1 VLLLLNF
8 VKNCS
13 ANIDL
18 RRKIL
23 EEQCL
28 ALLHRYLMIWDD
40 KNITSIGTKMLIQI
54 TAAHRHLA
62 AD

>member
-1 VLLLLNF
+1 